1 MQAVYYVSAESVGG
15 GFTTPP
21 CDKREKAEEAYE
33 KVIER
38 LRKNRNSKM
47 TLKLIKY
54 IEHTKEVIREK
65 TLE

>member
-1 MQAVYYVSAESVGG
+1 MQAVYYVSAKSVGG

-21 CDKREKAEEAYE
+21 HNKREDAEEAYE
-33 KVIER
+33 NLIKC
-38 LRKNRNSKM
+38 LCKNRDSKM
-47 TLKLIKY
+47 TLRLIKC